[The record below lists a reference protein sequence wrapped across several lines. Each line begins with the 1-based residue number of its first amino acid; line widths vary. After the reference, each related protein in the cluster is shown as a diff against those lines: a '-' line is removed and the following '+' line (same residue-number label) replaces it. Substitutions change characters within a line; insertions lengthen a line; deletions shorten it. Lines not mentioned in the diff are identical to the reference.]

1 MRNIVYV
8 AGPFRSYKNISEEE
22 NRNRAEKVGR
32 FCQKLGG
39 APIVPHSSIFN
50 GVYGDESIE
59 EEREAGIETTLEIT
73 EFVAKDKDSE
83 IWVIANR
90 RFRSGSVKLSEGTK
104 QEVALWTN
112 TKQKLGYSVNVKI
125 KTYEEWL
132 KEMELK

>member
-1 MRNIVYV
+1 MRSIVYV

-22 NRNRAEKVGR
+22 NRIRAEKVGKL
-32 FCQKLGG
+32 CQKLGS

-50 GVYGDESIE
+50 GVYGDEAIE

-73 EFVAKDKDSE
+73 EFIAKDKDSE
-83 IWVIANR
+83 IWVIANK
-90 RFRSGSVKLSEGTK
+90 RFRSGSVKLSEGTA
-104 QEVALWTN
+104 QEVALWTSI
-112 TKQKLGYSVNVKI
+112 KLGLGYNINVKI